1 MWTES
6 PPAVENGSKKHIAWF
21 EKIQRADREHMSTK
35 DDALKHLRLAT
46 DNAENEFREGQWE
59 AIDHIVNQRGKV
71 LCVQRTG
78 WGKSMVY
85 FISAKLMRAQGA
97 GVTLIISPLL
107 ALMRNQIEAAQRL
120 GLRALTVNSTNPED
134 WNEVRNE
141 LLADHV
147 DLLLISPERLAND
160 AFVAGTLQP
169 IASRIGLLVIDEAHC
184 ISDWGH
190 DFRPDYR
197 RIGQVLA
204 RLPANIAVLATT
216 ATANSR
222 VEKDVAAQLG
232 GAVAVQRGPL
242 IRESL
247 ALQNIRLPGPADR
260 LAWLADRIPELP
272 GSGIVYALTTRDAD
286 RVADWLRRNG
296 VDAHAYHAGK
306 TDEERQGLEQ
316 ALLTNSLKCLV
327 ATTALGMGY
336 DKPDLTFVIHYQ
348 TPGNVVAYYQQVGRA
363 GRAIPAAYGVLLSGE
378 EEDEINAYFR
388 DSAFPPEWQV
398 NRILEALEGADEGLK
413 VREMERAVNLRQ
425 SQIEKVLKL
434 LVVEPQSPVMRIE
447 GTWYRTPNPYQ
458 LDRERIAHLTEQR
471 EAEWAQMKL
480 YLTNERCLMQFLA
493 EALDDSNAHACGR
506 CAVCLGQP
514 VLPIGTQRTTQIEA
528 QKFVRH
534 SEMPLEL
541 KKQWDLAAFA
551 AYQTEYG
558 WNKQNIP
565 MALRGEEGRVLS
577 RWGEPVWG
585 ELVSHG
591 KAHGRFDD
599 ELVDAAVDLIRN
611 RWGESTPV
619 AWVTCIPSNRHPN
632 LVPDF
637 AARLAAAL
645 GVPFRAVIQKTRE
658 TEPQK
663 NMENRFHQCHNLDGA
678 FTIQQVEGTD
688 EAVLLVDDVVDSA
701 WTLTLAAALLR
712 QSGTVAVYP
721 FALATT
727 NAK

>member
-1 MWTES
+1 MAT
-6 PPAVENGSKKHIAWF
+6 
-21 EKIQRADREHMSTK
+21 RAQ
-35 DDALKHLRLAT
+35 ALQHLRLAMANPAA
-46 DNAENEFREGQWE
+46 DFREGQWE

-85 FISAKLMRAQGA
+85 FVSAKLMRAQGA

-120 GLRALTVNSTNPED
+120 GLRALTVNSTNQED
-134 WNEVRNE
+134 WGHVRNE

-160 AFVAGTLQP
+160 EFVAGTLQP
-169 IASRIGLLVIDEAHC
+169 IAARIGLLVIDEAHC

-216 ATANSR
+216 ATANRR
-222 VEKDVAAQLG
+222 VEQDVAAQLG

-242 IRESL
+242 VRESL
-247 ALQNIRLPGPADR
+247 ALQNMRMPGPADR
-260 LAWLADRIPELP
+260 LAWLADQIPQLP
-272 GSGIVYALTTRDAD
+272 GSGIVYTLTTRDAD
-286 RVADWLRRNG
+286 RVAEWLRLNG
-296 VDAHAYHAGK
+296 IDAHAYHAGK
-306 TDEERQGLEQ
+306 TDDERQELEQ
-316 ALLTNSLKCLV
+316 ALLLNHVKCLV

-336 DKPDLTFVIHYQ
+336 DKPDLNFVIHYQ

-363 GRAIPAAYGVLLSGE
+363 GRAIPLAYGVLLSGD
-378 EEDEINAYFR
+378 EEDDINEYFR

-398 NRILEALEGADEGLK
+398 NRILEALEAADEGLK
-413 VREMERAVNLRQ
+413 VREIERAVNLRQ

-434 LVVEPQSPVMRIE
+434 LVVEPLSPVLRID
-447 GTWYRTPNPYQ
+447 GAWYRTPNAFQ
-458 LDRERIAHLTEQR
+458 LDRQRIAHLTAQR
-471 EAEWAQMKL
+471 EAEWAQMKR
-480 YLTNERCLMQFLA
+480 YLANERCLMQFLA
-493 EALDDSNAHACGR
+493 EALDDPNAQPCGR
-506 CAVCLGQP
+506 CAVCLGRP
-514 VLPIGTQRTTQIEA
+514 VLPVELQRGTYIAAQR
-528 QKFVRH
+528 FVRH
-534 SEMPLEL
+534 SEMVLEL
-541 KKQWDLAAFA
+541 KKQWDISALAQ
-551 AYQTEYG
+551 YQAMFG
-558 WNKQNIP
+558 WRAMNIP
-565 MALRGEEGRVLS
+565 APLRGEEGRVLS

-585 ELVSHG
+585 ELVAHG
-591 KAHGRFDD
+591 KAQGRFDD
-599 ELVDAAVDLIRN
+599 ELVDATVDLLRN
-611 RWGESTPV
+611 RWADAAPV
-619 AWVTCIPSNRHPN
+619 AWVTCIPSTRHPN

-645 GVPFRAVIQKTRE
+645 GVPFRAVIKKSRE

-663 NMENRFHQCHNLDGA
+663 NMENRFHQCNNLDGA
-678 FTIQQVEGTD
+678 FTVYPEAGTED
-688 EAVLLVDDVVDSA
+688 AVLLVDDVVDSA

-712 QSGTVAVYP
+712 EAGTAAVYP

-727 NAK
+727 TAK

>member
-1 MWTES
+1 MAS
-6 PPAVENGSKKHIAWF
+6 RV
-21 EKIQRADREHMSTK
+21 Q
-35 DDALKHLRLAT
+35 ALQHLRLAMA
-46 DNAENEFREGQWE
+46 NATAGFRDGQWE

-85 FISAKLMRAQGA
+85 FVSAKLMRAEGA

-120 GLRALTVNSTNPED
+120 GLRALTVNSTNRDD
-134 WNEVRNE
+134 WDHVRDE
-141 LLADHV
+141 LLADRV

-160 AFVAGTLQP
+160 EFVGGTLQP
-169 IASRIGLLVIDEAHC
+169 IAARIGLLVIDEAHC

-216 ATANSR
+216 ATANTR
-222 VEKDVAAQLG
+222 VEQDVAAQLG

-242 IRESL
+242 VRESL
-247 ALQNIRLPGPADR
+247 ALQNMRMPGPADR
-260 LAWLADRIPELP
+260 LAWMADRIPELP

-286 RVADWLRRNG
+286 RVAEWLRSNG
-296 VDAHAYHAGK
+296 IDAHAYHAGK

-316 ALLTNSLKCLV
+316 ALLANDIKCLV

-363 GRAIPAAYGVLLSGE
+363 GRAIPVAYGVLLSGE
-378 EEDEINAYFR
+378 EEAAINEYFR

-398 NRILEALEGADEGLK
+398 NRILDALEAADEGMK
-413 VREMERAVNLRQ
+413 VREIERAVNLRQ
-425 SQIEKVLKL
+425 SQIDKVLKL
-434 LVVEPQSPVMRIE
+434 LVVEPLSPVMRIE
-447 GTWYRTPNPYQ
+447 GSWYRTPNPYQ
-458 LDRERIAHLTEQR
+458 LDQQRIAHLTAQR

-480 YLTNERCLMQFLA
+480 YLANESCLMQFLA
-493 EALDDSNAHACGR
+493 DALDDPNAEACGR
-506 CAVCLGQP
+506 CAVCLGRP
-514 VLPIGTQRTTQIEA
+514 VLSAEPRRATLIAAHR
-528 QKFVRH
+528 FVRH

-541 KKQWDLAAFA
+541 KKQWDIEALPD
-551 AYQTEYG
+551 YQAQFG
-558 WNKQNIP
+558 WSKQNIP
-565 MALRGEEGRVLS
+565 LVLRGEDGRILS

-585 ELVSHG
+585 ELVAHG
-591 KAHGRFDD
+591 KAQGHFDD
-599 ELVDAAVDLIRN
+599 ELVNASVELIRN
-611 RWGESTPV
+611 RWGAAAPV
-619 AWVTCIPSNRHPN
+619 TWVTCIPSNRHPD

-637 AARLAAAL
+637 AARLATAL
-645 GVPFRAVIQKTRE
+645 GVPFRAVIEKSRE

-663 NMENRFHQCHNLDGA
+663 NMENRYHQCHNLDGA
-678 FTIQQVEGTD
+678 FTVRHEAGTD

-712 QSGTVAVYP
+712 QAGTAAVYP

-727 NAK
+727 TAK

>member
-1 MWTES
+1 MAS
-6 PPAVENGSKKHIAWF
+6 
-21 EKIQRADREHMSTK
+21 RAQ
-35 DDALKHLRLAT
+35 ALQYLRLAMA
-46 DNAENEFREGQWE
+46 NAAADFRDGQWE

-85 FISAKLMRAQGA
+85 FVSAKLMRAQGA

-120 GLRALTVNSTNPED
+120 GLRALTVNSTNQDD
-134 WNEVRNE
+134 WGHVRDE

-160 AFVAGTLQP
+160 EFVAGTLQP
-169 IASRIGLLVIDEAHC
+169 IAARIGLLVIDEAHC

-216 ATANSR
+216 ATANRR
-222 VEKDVAAQLG
+222 VEQDVAAQLG
-232 GAVAVQRGPL
+232 GAVEVQRGPL
-242 IRESL
+242 VRESL
-247 ALQNIRLPGPADR
+247 ALQNMRMPGPAER
-260 LAWLADRIPELP
+260 LAWLADQIPQLP

-286 RVADWLRRNG
+286 RVAEWLRLNG
-296 VDAHAYHAGK
+296 IEAHAYHAGK
-306 TDEERQGLEQ
+306 TDDERQGLEQ
-316 ALLTNSLKCLV
+316 ALLLNRTKCLV

-363 GRAIPAAYGVLLSGE
+363 GRAIPVAYGVLLSGD
-378 EEDEINAYFR
+378 EEDDINEYFR

-398 NRILEALEGADEGLK
+398 NRILEALEAADEGLK
-413 VREMERAVNLRQ
+413 VREIERAVNLRQ

-434 LVVEPQSPVMRIE
+434 LVVEPVSPVLRIQ
-447 GTWYRTPNPYQ
+447 GAWYRTPNPFQ
-458 LDRERIAHLTEQR
+458 LDRQRIAHLTAQR
-471 EAEWAQMKL
+471 EAEWAEMKR
-480 YLTNERCLMQFLA
+480 YLANERCLMQFLA
-493 EALDDSNAHACGR
+493 DALDDPNAQPCGR
-506 CAVCLGQP
+506 CAVCLGRP
-514 VLPIGTQRTTQIEA
+514 VLAVEVQRSTHIAA
-528 QKFVRH
+528 QQFVRH
-534 SEMPLEL
+534 SEMVLEL
-541 KKQWDLAAFA
+541 KKQWDITALAQ
-551 AYQTEYG
+551 YQAMFG
-558 WNKQNIP
+558 WRGLNIP
-565 MALRGEEGRVLS
+565 TPLRGEEGRVLS

-585 ELVSHG
+585 ELVADG
-591 KAHGRFDD
+591 KARGRFDD
-599 ELVDAAVDLIRN
+599 ELVDAAADLLRH
-611 RWGESTPV
+611 RWGAAAPV
-619 AWVTCIPSNRHPN
+619 AWVTCIPSMRHPN

-637 AARLAAAL
+637 ASRLAAAL
-645 GVPFRAVIQKTRE
+645 GVPFRAVIQKSRE

-663 NMENRFHQCHNLDGA
+663 NMENRFHQCNNMDGA
-678 FTIQQVEGTD
+678 FTVHPEPGSED
-688 EAVLLVDDVVDSA
+688 AVLLVDDVVDSA

-712 QSGTVAVYP
+712 QAGTTAVYP

-727 NAK
+727 TAK

>member
-1 MWTES
+1 MATRADALQHLRQAMAT
-6 PPAVENGSKKHIAWF
+6 PAV
-21 EKIQRADREHMSTK
+21 D
-35 DDALKHLRLAT
+35 
-46 DNAENEFREGQWE
+46 FRDGQWE
-59 AIDHIVNQRGKV
+59 AIDYIVNQRGKV

-85 FISAKLMRAQGA
+85 FVSAKLMRAQGA

-107 ALMRNQIEAAQRL
+107 ALMRNQMEAAQRL
-120 GLRALTVNSTNPED
+120 GLRALTVNSTNRGD
-134 WNEVRNE
+134 WHHVRDE
-141 LLADHV
+141 LLADRV

-160 AFVAGTLQP
+160 EFVADTLQP
-169 IASRIGLLVIDEAHC
+169 IAARIGLLVIDEAHC

-204 RLPANIAVLATT
+204 RLPRNIAVLATT
-216 ATANSR
+216 ATANRR
-222 VEKDVAAQLG
+222 VEQDVAAQLG

-247 ALQNIRLPGPADR
+247 ALQNMRMPGPADR
-260 LAWLADRIPELP
+260 LAWLADHIPGLP
-272 GSGIVYALTTRDAD
+272 GSGIVYTLTTRDAD
-286 RVADWLRRNG
+286 RVAEWLCLRG

-306 TDEERQGLEQ
+306 SDEERQALEQ
-316 ALLTNSLKCLV
+316 ALLANNIKCLV

-378 EEDEINAYFR
+378 EEDDINEYFR

-398 NRILEALEGADEGLK
+398 NCILEALEGADEGMK
-413 VREMERAVNLRQ
+413 VREIEHAVNLRQ

-434 LVVEPQSPVMRIE
+434 LVVEPQSPVMRID
-447 GTWYRTPNPYQ
+447 GTWYRTPNPFQ
-458 LDRERIAHLTEQR
+458 LDRQRVQHLTHQR
-471 EAEWAQMKL
+471 EAEWEQMKD
-480 YLTNERCLMQFLA
+480 YLANEQCLMQFLA
-493 EALDDSNAHACGR
+493 DALDDPGSTTCGR
-506 CAVCLGQP
+506 CVVCLGHP
-514 VLPIGTQRTTQIEA
+514 VLSAEIQRQTYIAA
-528 QKFVRH
+528 QQFVRH

-541 KKQWDLAAFA
+541 KKQWDLEALGNYQAAF
-551 AYQTEYG
+551 G
-558 WNKQNIP
+558 WSRQNIP
-565 MALRGEEGRVLS
+565 QPLRGDDGRVLS

-585 ELVSHG
+585 ELVTQG
-591 KAHGRFDD
+591 KAQGRFDD
-599 ELVDAAVDLIRN
+599 ELVTATVDLIRQ
-611 RWGESTPV
+611 RWPEAAV
-619 AWVTCIPSNRHPN
+619 VRWVTCIPSNRHPN

-645 GVPFRAVIQKTRE
+645 GVPFLSVISKTRE
-658 TEPQK
+658 TAPQK

-678 FTIQQVEGTD
+678 FEVLPVHGMN
-688 EAVLLVDDVVDSA
+688 APVLLVDDVVDSA

-712 QSGTVAVYP
+712 QAGTPAVFP

-727 NAK
+727 AAK